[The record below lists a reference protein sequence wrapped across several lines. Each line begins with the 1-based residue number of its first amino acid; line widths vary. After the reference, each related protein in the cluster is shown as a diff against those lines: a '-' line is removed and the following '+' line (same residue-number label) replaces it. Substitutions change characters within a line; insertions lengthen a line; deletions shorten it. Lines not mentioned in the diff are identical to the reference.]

1 MGKWT
6 SFATGMGEGYL
17 GAKRY
22 IDNKKERDE
31 NREMLKGILAE
42 RKEQAAEAKAEAAS
56 TPEVKKIDE
65 DPMGVRSMYDPD
77 YRANGGMIGEMP
89 HHFDKMSWQRTSFKK

>member
-31 NREMLKGILAE
+31 NRDMLKGILAE
-42 RKEQAAEAKAEAAS
+42 RKEQAAEAKADSGVMGFEMDDETAEM
-56 TPEVKKIDE
+56 TGLKKKSYAD
-65 DPMGVRSMYDPD
+65 
-77 YRANGGMIGEMP
+77 GGMIGEMP
-89 HHFDKMSWQRTSFKK
+89 HHFDKMSWQRASFKK